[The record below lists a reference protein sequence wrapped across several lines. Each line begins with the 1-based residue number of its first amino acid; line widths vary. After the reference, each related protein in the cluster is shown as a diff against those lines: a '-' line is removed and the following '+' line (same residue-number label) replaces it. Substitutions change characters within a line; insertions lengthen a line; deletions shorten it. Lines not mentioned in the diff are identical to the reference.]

1 MSPKI
6 KAQEMIQKHGS
17 SARIQVDQ
25 IIALIPYN
33 NDDKRT
39 YWGLVKTALDHEP
52 SNYIQR

>member
-6 KAQEMIQKHGS
+6 KAQEMIRKHGS
-17 SARIQVDQ
+17 AARIQVDQ

>member
-1 MSPKI
+1 MSPKF
-6 KAQEMIQKHGS
+6 KAQEMIRKHGS
-17 SARIQVDQ
+17 AARIQVDQ

-39 YWGLVKTALDHEP
+39 YWGLVIKELDHEP

>member
-1 MSPKI
+1 MSPKF

-17 SARIQVDQ
+17 AARIQVDQ
-25 IIALIPYN
+25 IIALIPLDNY
-33 NDDKRT
+33 DKMT